1 MKTRK
6 YFVRFIDLN
15 ETKICT
21 SEELLSIIIDCSNWP
36 LRVVPLDSNGNLVH
50 ELDFLVGDDYSL
62 SFLFNNKDF

>member
-6 YFVRFIDLN
+6 YFVRFINIDKTL
-15 ETKICT
+15 ICT
-21 SEELLSIIIDCSNWP
+21 SDDLLAIIINYGNWP

-62 SFLFNNKDF
+62 SFLFNNKDI